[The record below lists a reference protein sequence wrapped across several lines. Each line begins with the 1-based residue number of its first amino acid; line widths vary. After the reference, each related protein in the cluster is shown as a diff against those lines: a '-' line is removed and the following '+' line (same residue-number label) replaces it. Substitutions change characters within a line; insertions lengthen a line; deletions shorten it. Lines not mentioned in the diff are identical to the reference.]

1 MHTLFVHTFR
11 DVNLFYNEVWLLAH
25 AFRLLLACS
34 RGINPPLQSMI
45 RLRLLPQDRVSLRP
59 EEIILPLKIEELG
72 RITAEW
78 PSCLR
83 QLHLVEGVCLCERGT
98 LDICRLTHITGD

>member
-1 MHTLFVHTFR
+1 
-11 DVNLFYNEVWLLAH
+11 
-25 AFRLLLACS
+25 
-34 RGINPPLQSMI
+34 MI

-59 EEIILPLKIEELG
+59 EEMIIPLKIEELG

-98 LDICRLTHITGD
+98 LDICRQFGASLTSRCDCRTGKRQTHARSEAGQIITGCFICSRCMLVG